1 MMQTITRYILVALSA
16 VMLENL
22 IFSRALGTST
32 LILIAKSRKNIVG
45 FGICVTYIT
54 TVTSVIQYF
63 ADRYIISQNTNVLY
77 KPLFYIIIIGTVYI
91 ITLLCLWKYLSKVF
105 GKMKK
110 YIHISAFNCAVLGS
124 MFINSNSNNTIIGY
138 ILFGLFSG
146 LGFILAIYMTAIVY
160 DRLCSEKVPLS
171 FRGYPLIL
179 IYIGILSMAFYGLTG
194 YGLSF

>member
-1 MMQTITRYILVALSA
+1 MIQTAVKYILISLSA

-22 IFSRALGTST
+22 IFSRAFGTST
-32 LILIAKSRKNIVG
+32 LILVAKSKKNITG
-45 FGICVTYIT
+45 FGLCVTYIT
-54 TVTSVIQYF
+54 SVTAVIQYF
-63 ADRYIISQNTNVLY
+63 ADRYIISENTSVLF

-91 ITLLCLWKYLSKVF
+91 ITLLCLWKFMTKTF
-105 GKMKK
+105 GKIKK

-124 MFINSNSNNTIIGY
+124 IFINSNSNHTIAGY

-146 LGFILAIYMTAIVY
+146 LGFIVAVYMTAIVY

-194 YGLSF
+194 NSLSF

>member
-1 MMQTITRYILVALSA
+1 MQTITRYILVALSA

-124 MFINSNSNNTIIGY
+124 MFINSNSSIPLLDRFFWSFVFWIRFY
-138 ILFGLFSG
+138 SG
-146 LGFILAIYMTAIVY
+146 IYYMIRNCIY
-160 DRLCSEKVPLS
+160 RLCSEKVPLS
-171 FRGYPLIL
+171 FRGYPHITYLYRYFKAWL
-179 IYIGILSMAFYGLTG
+179 FTV
-194 YGLSF
+194 